1 MDRTVNSYSAHMRI
15 GTLLTMSAAT
25 GVNLLHRDFKLH
37 LEQTLL
43 DRLQNPDASV
53 VGSQMRALKVHG
65 AKDWYQL
72 TVEYFLVHL
81 ITEIAI
87 TPHNMYS
94 GHSAPSLLSALQSRI
109 KDLVS
114 GEPSNRSRLC

>member
-1 MDRTVNSYSAHMRI
+1 
-15 GTLLTMSAAT
+15 MSAAT

-53 VGSQMRALKVHG
+53 VGSQMRALKKHG
-65 AKDWYQL
+65 AKYWYQL

-81 ITEIAI
+81 ITEIGI
-87 TPHNMYS
+87 TPHNFYS
-94 GHSAPSLLSALQSRI
+94 GHSAPSLLSAMQISI

-114 GEPSNRSRLC
+114 